1 MHTRYRAAVIRAV
14 LTTCRPTQW
23 TKNLL
28 VAAAPLAAGT
38 LLHPHVLVRTL
49 LTFVVMT
56 LAAAATYC
64 LNDFVDAEAD
74 AAHPVKALRPVAAGT
89 LSRPVALTV
98 AAVLALA
105 ALVLATPWDLRWVV
119 LAYLVLTAGYSLGLK
134 HQPVVELA
142 VVASGFLLRAVAGGP
157 ATGTP
162 LSQWFL
168 IVAAFGSLFMV
179 AGKRLSELVAL
190 DGADPSSRRL
200 LASYTT
206 SYLRLVVGISA
217 SVTIAAYCLW
227 AFEVG
232 AGHDSSVSWAA
243 ISVAPLVVA
252 MLRYA
257 LDVDRGRAQEPEQI
271 VLRDRTLQ
279 GLGLLWLGTFILTV
293 LT

>member
-1 MHTRYRAAVIRAV
+1 
-14 LTTCRPTQW
+14 
-23 TKNLL
+23 
-28 VAAAPLAAGT
+28 VAFGVAG
-38 LLHPHVLVRTL
+38 
-49 LTFVVMT
+49 
-56 LAAAATYC
+56 
-64 LNDFVDAEAD
+64 
-74 AAHPVKALRPVAAGT
+74 
-89 LSRPVALTV
+89 
-98 AAVLALA
+98 VLALL

-119 LAYLVLTAGYSLGLK
+119 LTYFALTAAYSGGLK
-134 HQPVVELA
+134 RQAVVELA

-168 IVAAFGSLFMV
+168 IVAAFGSLFVV

-190 DGADPSSRRL
+190 DGAEPASRPL
-200 LASYTT
+200 LAAYTT
-206 SYLRLVVGISA
+206 SYLRMVVTVSA

-232 AGHDSSVSWAA
+232 ARHHPGVPWAA

-279 GLGLLWLGTFILTV
+279 GLAVVWLAVFVLTV

>member
-1 MHTRYRAAVIRAV
+1 MIRAV

-38 LLHPHVLVRTL
+38 LLHPHVLLRTL

-64 LNDFVDAEAD
+64 LNDVIDARAD
-74 AAHPVKALRPVAAGT
+74 AAHPTKA
-89 LSRPVALTV
+89 SRPVASRALPAPVALGV
-98 AAVLALA
+98 AAVLALL
-105 ALVLATPWDLRWVV
+105 ALVIASPWDLRWVV

-134 HQPVVELA
+134 RQAVVELG

-190 DGADPSSRRL
+190 DGAHPASRPL
-200 LASYTT
+200 LAVYTA
-206 SYLRLVVGISA
+206 SYLRLVVGVSA

-232 AGHDSSVSWAA
+232 AKHDEGVSWAA
-243 ISVAPLVVA
+243 LSVAPLVIA

-271 VLRDRTLQ
+271 VLRDHVLQ
-279 GLGLLWLGTFILTV
+279 GLGVLWLVAFVLTV

>member
-1 MHTRYRAAVIRAV
+1 VHNRYGAAVIRAV

-38 LLHPHVLVRTL
+38 LLHSDVLLRTL

-56 LAAAATYC
+56 MAAAAAYC
-64 LNDFVDAEAD
+64 LNDVIDAQAD
-74 AAHPVKALRPVAAGT
+74 ATHPTKSRRPIASGALPPA
-89 LSRPVALTV
+89 VALSV
-98 AAVLALA
+98 AGVLAIG

-119 LAYLVLTAGYSLGLK
+119 LAYLVLTAAYSLGLK
-134 HQPVVELA
+134 HQAVVELG

-179 AGKRLSELVAL
+179 AGKRLSELVSL
-190 DGADPSSRRL
+190 DGADPASRL
-200 LASYTT
+200 LLATYTA
-206 SYLRLVVGISA
+206 SYLRMVVGISA

-232 AGHDSSVSWAA
+232 ARHDPTVPWAA
-243 ISVAPLVVA
+243 ISVAPLVIA
-252 MLRYA
+252 ILRYA

-271 VLRDRTLQ
+271 VLRDRVLQ
-279 GLGLLWLGTFILTV
+279 GLGLLWLGTFALTV